1 MTNIYTE
8 MYDLLRTQVNL
19 DNSEE
24 VELVDHILS
33 KSDYNSIELYS
44 KSNLTTD
51 DAIELLQDNTN
62 IYKLLEVVDI
72 GNKELEVI
80 ITSIE
85 PSKFSYFLAYEEP
98 ELATQLLDELLYYR
112 KLGRI

>member
-8 MYDLLRTQVNL
+8 MYDLLRTQVKL

-33 KSDYNSIELYS
+33 KSDYTTPKLYS
-44 KSNLTTD
+44 LSNLTTD
-51 DAIELLQDNTN
+51 DAVQLLQNDAN
-62 IYKLLEVVDI
+62 IHKLLKVVNI

-80 ITSIE
+80 LNSIK
-85 PSKFSYFLAYEEP
+85 PDKFSYFLAYEEP
-98 ELATQLLDELLYYR
+98 ELATKLLDELLYYR
-112 KLGRI
+112 NLGRI